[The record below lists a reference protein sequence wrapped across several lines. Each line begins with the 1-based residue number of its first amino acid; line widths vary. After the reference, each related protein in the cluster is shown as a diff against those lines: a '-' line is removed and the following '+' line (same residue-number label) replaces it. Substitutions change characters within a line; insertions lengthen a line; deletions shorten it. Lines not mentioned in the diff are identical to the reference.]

1 VKAALM
7 SLKVLVISNYNDPI
21 VTRPEAEIF
30 IGLKKQGL
38 EIDIITPGDSEY
50 ARKFRDAGIRVHDK
64 LISKKYNKDEVG
76 FIRQILKEGGHH
88 ILQLFNGAAIVN
100 GIQAAKGI
108 DVKVVLYRGF
118 SGHIHWWDPTAY
130 TKFLH
135 PRADKIICNSVG
147 VEEILK
153 RQKFFNA
160 EKAVTINKGH
170 NLEWYADIKP
180 FSREELA
187 IDKESL
193 AIACVANNRPM
204 KGVRYLMEA
213 VTKLPAAMPF
223 DLFLI
228 GKGLDSE
235 EFKSIIFGSPNEN
248 KVHFM
253 GFRKDALRI
262 VSACDVFALASV
274 KGESITKAALE
285 AMSLAVAPVIS
296 DIAGNRELV
305 INGENGFV
313 FESRN
318 SDALAECLLKLEADR
333 NLTKRM
339 GEKSKDRIA
348 TVLSSDTTIR
358 KYRKLYEELSGLS

>member
-1 VKAALM
+1 M
-7 SLKVLVISNYNDPI
+7 SLKILVISNYNDPI

-30 IGLKKQGL
+30 IGLKKLGL
-38 EIDIITPGDSEY
+38 DVEIITPGDSEY
-50 ARKFRDAGIRVHDK
+50 AQKFREAGIKVYGK
-64 LISKKYNKDEVG
+64 LISKKYNKEEIE
-76 FIRQILKEGGHH
+76 FIRDILVEGRHQ

-100 GIQAAKGI
+100 GIQAAKGV

-118 SGHIHWWDPTAY
+118 SGHIHWWDPSSY

-135 PRADKIICNSVG
+135 PRADKIICNSIG
-147 VEEILK
+147 VEEIFK
-153 RQKFFNA
+153 RQKFFDA
-160 EKAVTINKGH
+160 DKAVTINKGH
-170 NLEWYADIKP
+170 SLEWYADVKP
-180 FSREELA
+180 FSREELG
-187 IDKESL
+187 IEKESL

-204 KGVRYLMEA
+204 KGVRYLMDA
-213 VTKLPAAMPF
+213 VTKLSAAMPF

-228 GKGLDSE
+228 GKGLDSKD
-235 EFKSIIFGSPNEN
+235 FKTIIAGSPNEK

-253 GFRKDALRI
+253 GFRQDALRI

-305 INGENGFV
+305 VNGENGFV
-313 FESRN
+313 FRSRD
-318 SDALAECLLKLEADR
+318 SQALADALLKLEADR

-339 GEKSKDRIA
+339 GEKSRERIA
-348 TVLSSDTTIR
+348 TVLSNDATVK
-358 KYRKLYEELSGLS
+358 KYKALYEELSTVN